1 MISNQGKLI
10 VTKRETAHS
19 IRFIGYAAT
28 VAHGIAKPRE
38 DAIAEVLRQIQD
50 SRRIRL

>member
-10 VTKRETAHS
+10 FTERETAHP

-28 VAHGIAKPRE
+28 IAHGIAKPGE

-50 SRRIRL
+50 SRRVRL